1 MASIINTVRATVLSI
16 ANKNNYGYITPN
28 DFNLYAKQAQ
38 LDIFED
44 YFYQYNSWIV
54 KQNARVSGSDYADI
68 IKGLVEV
75 IDSFSSTKGLI
86 NTGINLFDLPDDYYL
101 IDKINYYPNLTATGT
116 LTFGSTGNTLIDSAA
131 NFVTGGQVVA
141 GQLIVNTTGG
151 GIYSGGSAFVVSV
164 DSETQ
169 LTISTNDF
177 FTGTFEGTSY
187 SILSTKGITE
197 IERVSQNKIF
207 YLNSSPLTT
216 PGLSFPAYVLGGA
229 NNVNT
234 GNTITV
240 YPESIVTAGTVV
252 SQYIRY
258 PKDPNWTYAT
268 LAAGEPLFDESAL
281 DYQDFELPLS
291 DQVNL
296 INKILQYAGMS
307 IRETA
312 LTQFGQAQE
321 QMDDT
326 QQSPNLTS

>member
-312 LTQFGQAQE
+312 LTQFGQVQD
-321 QMDDT
+321 QMDDK
-326 QQSPNLTS
+326 QQG

>member
-116 LTFGSTGNTLIDSAA
+116 LTIGSTGNTLIDSAA
-131 NFVTGGQVVA
+131 TFVTGGQVVA

-177 FTGTFEGTSY
+177 FTGTFLRKSY
-187 SILSTKGITE
+187 AILSTKGVTE

-268 LAAGEPLFDESAL
+268 LAAGEPLFDESAV

-307 IRETA
+307 IREIP
-312 LTQFGQAQE
+312 LVQFGQAEE
-321 QMDDT
+321 QMDDK
-326 QQSPNLTS
+326 QQG

>member
-131 NFVTGGQVVA
+131 TFVTGGQVVA

-268 LAAGEPLFDESAL
+268 LAAGEPLFDESAS

-307 IRETA
+307 IREIA
-312 LTQFGQAQE
+312 LTQFGQAEE
-321 QMDDT
+321 QMDDK
-326 QQSPNLTS
+326 QQG

>member
-131 NFVTGGQVVA
+131 TFVTGGQVVA

-307 IRETA
+307 IREIA
-312 LTQFGQAQE
+312 LTQFGQAEE
-321 QMDDT
+321 QMDDK
-326 QQSPNLTS
+326 QQG

>member
-54 KQNARVSGSDYADI
+54 KQNARVSGSNYADI

-86 NTGINLFDLPDDYYL
+86 NTGINLFDLPSDYYL

-116 LTFGSTGNTLIDSAA
+116 LTFGSTLNTLIDATA
-131 NFVTGGQVVA
+131 TFINGGQVA
-141 GQLIVNTTGG
+141 PGQLIVNTTGG

-164 DSETQ
+164 DSNTQ

-177 FTGTFEGTSY
+177 FTGLFGATSY
-187 SILSTKGITE
+187 AILSTKGITE

-229 NNVNT
+229 NNINT

-240 YPESIVTAGTVV
+240 YPESITTAGTVV

-268 LAAGEPLFDESAL
+268 LAAGEPLFDESAV

-307 IRETA
+307 IREIS

-321 QMDDT
+321 KMDDS
-326 QQSPNLTS
+326 QESPNLTS

>member
-268 LAAGEPLFDESAL
+268 LAAGEPLFDESAP

-307 IRETA
+307 IREIS

-326 QQSPNLTS
+326 QQ

>member
-131 NFVTGGQVVA
+131 TFVTGGQVVA

-307 IRETA
+307 IREIA
-312 LTQFGQAQE
+312 LTQFGQVQE
-321 QMDDT
+321 KMDDS
-326 QQSPNLTS
+326 QESPNLTS

>member
-291 DQVNL
+291 DQVNI

-307 IRETA
+307 IREIA
-312 LTQFGQAQE
+312 LTQFGQVQE

>member
-169 LTISTNDF
+169 LTISTNNF

-307 IRETA
+307 IREIA
-312 LTQFGQAQE
+312 LTQFGQAEE
-321 QMDDT
+321 QMDDK
-326 QQSPNLTS
+326 QQG

>member
-307 IRETA
+307 IREIA
-312 LTQFGQAQE
+312 LSQFGQVQE
-321 QMDDT
+321 QMDDK
-326 QQSPNLTS
+326 QQG